1 MAFIIF
7 LTLAITIFFIL
18 IFRIITSSPGSKLP
32 PGKTG
37 WPILGENLSFMVN
50 PAKFISDR
58 MKKYSANIFQT
69 SLAGAKMSIFCGA
82 SGNKFIYSNES
93 KFKTWLPPT
102 LVDVLSLTN
111 IDSTSSPWKLFDEQL
126 HKFLRLE
133 SMQHYVPIM
142 DTKVREH
149 LEKHWAPFNQVK
161 VLPLSKEF
169 TISLFCNL
177 ILKIYDSDQIKELA
191 KPYHTLVKGII
202 SVPLNLPGTPY
213 NHAVKASKLIRDK
226 LVELVRQRKMEV
238 LEKKDHVN
246 VDDVDFL
253 GGLLRASIE
262 GGDFISEME
271 LVGKIVALLFA
282 AFHTTSNTITFL
294 MAHLAEYPDV
304 YEKVLQE
311 QLEIA
316 QSKEKGELLNWKD
329 IQKMKYSWNVVCE
342 SMRLKPPGLGG
353 FREASTDIH
362 YGGYTVPKGWKVHW
376 SVYSTHMDP
385 VHFPEP
391 ERFDPSRF
399 EEKQGRGV
407 YVPFGSGPHMCCGR
421 EYARI
426 KVLVFLHNVVTRF
439 RLSKANPNERVIY
452 TPDPVFVDGLRI
464 NLRSQKE

>member
-1 MAFIIF
+1 MALTIILLSF
-7 LTLAITIFFIL
+7 ALTLFFIL
-18 IFRIITSSPGSKLP
+18 VFRNINSRPSSRLP
-32 PGKTG
+32 PGNTG
-37 WPILGENLSFMVN
+37 WPILGETLSYIPN
-50 PAKFISDR
+50 PAKFMRDR
-58 MKKYSANIFQT
+58 MKMHSHDIFQT
-69 SLAGAKMSIFCGA
+69 SLAGEKMAIFCGA
-82 SGNKFIYSNES
+82 LGNKFIYSNES
-93 KFKTWLPPT
+93 KFKMWLPRT
-102 LVDVLSLTN
+102 VIDILALTN
-111 IDSTSSPWKLFDEQL
+111 IDTSSPPWKLFDEHL

-133 SMQHYVPIM
+133 SMQNYVPIM

-149 LEKHWAPFNQVK
+149 LEIHWMPFNQVK

-169 TISLFCNL
+169 TISFFCHL
-177 ILKIYDSDQIKELA
+177 ILNIYDSDQVKELA
-191 KPYHTLVKGII
+191 TPYYDLVKGLM
-202 SVPLNLPGTPY
+202 SVPINLPGTTY
-213 NHAVKASKLIRDK
+213 NRAINASKFIREK
-226 LVELVRQRKMEV
+226 LLELVSERKKVV
-238 LEKKDHVN
+238 LAKKDHVN
-246 VDDVDFL
+246 VDFL

-262 GGDFISEME
+262 GSDIISEME
-271 LVGKIVALLFA
+271 LVGKIIALLFA

-391 ERFDPSRF
+391 EKFDPSRF
-399 EEKQGRGV
+399 GEKQGRGI

-426 KVLVFLHNVVTRF
+426 KVLIFLHNIVTRF

-452 TPDPVFVDGLRI
+452 TPDPVFVNGLRI
-464 NLRSQKE
+464 NLHSQKE